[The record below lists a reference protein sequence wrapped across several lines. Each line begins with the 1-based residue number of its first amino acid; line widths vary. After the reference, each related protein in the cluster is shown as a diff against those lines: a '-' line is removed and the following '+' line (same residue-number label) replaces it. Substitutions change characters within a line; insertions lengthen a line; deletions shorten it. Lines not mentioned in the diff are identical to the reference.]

1 MKKSLQAVILP
12 YGVYLGIASI
22 LISVLVYVIDLELY
36 SKWYLTLINF
46 IIVLAIGI
54 MAVKKAKSLDTDP
67 YFSFK
72 TAFSAF
78 FIPVMLGSLISI
90 IFTGILFN
98 FIDPEAAVYVQE
110 ITMEASRQ
118 MMESFGAQPAQIEEA
133 LAQQEGN
140 NPFSWK
146 NLAMGFAFTIVL
158 YGILS
163 LIIALIFREKDPNR
177 A

>member
-12 YGVYLGIASI
+12 YGIYLGIASI
-22 LISVLVYVIDLELY
+22 LISVLVYVMDLELFT
-36 SKWYLTLINF
+36 KWYVTLINF
-46 IIVLAIGI
+46 VIVLVIGI
-54 MAVKKAKSLDTDP
+54 MAVKKAKALNTDP
-67 YFSFK
+67 YFSFR

-78 FIPVMLGSLISI
+78 FIPVILGSLISI

-98 FIDPEAAVYVQE
+98 YIDPEAAQHVQE
-110 ITMEASRQ
+110 MTLEASRKL
-118 MMESFGAQPAQIEEA
+118 MESFGAPPAQIDEA
-133 LAQQEGN
+133 MAQQAGN

-158 YGILS
+158 YAILS
-163 LIIALIFREKDPNR
+163 LVIALIFREKDPNR